1 MTEEGIK
8 KKVSN
13 KKNDRYKADQLLV
26 VEKLNQIL
34 GINESNNKFILEEL
48 NSDEEKQKKIIGLEE
63 DVKKYFLY
71 GNWGYFKKLVA
82 NESMSLVRSIYKNTG
97 YEMQYKKRIING
109 IMKTEYSINK
119 KLQDISKK
127 NKNYVKNGKYIL
139 YI

>member
-109 IMKTEYSINK
+109 VMKTEYSINK
-119 KLQDISKK
+119 KL
-127 NKNYVKNGKYIL
+127 
-139 YI
+139 